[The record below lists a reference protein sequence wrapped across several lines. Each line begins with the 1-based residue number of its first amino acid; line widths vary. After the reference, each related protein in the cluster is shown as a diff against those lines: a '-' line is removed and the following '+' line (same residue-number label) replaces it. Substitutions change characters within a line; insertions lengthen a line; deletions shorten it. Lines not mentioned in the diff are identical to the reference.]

1 MSFKN
6 ILFVVLLFV
15 AFSVQ
20 ALNTLYSIEISPL
33 SADERIALQALQ
45 GLVNRSGAQILIEPA
60 AEGCFRPGTYDLQKN
75 NVPVNGQ
82 PAISAETIR
91 KFPNIENVWMDF
103 YARKLN
109 KTFQRV
115 GFAELF
121 QKFEIVYT
129 GVVVYNSDNKLG
141 DIAIAT
147 TISGLYDAIPVTT
160 ELRKKYVFFNK
171 NIVED
176 LTKKTFSNKTDAQQW
191 ALDNYLKKS
200 SRTAAYSYWAKENNF
215 FSIDYAVQ
223 NRLFAF
229 DLSFTSPKVHKNGEG
244 KECPVDTAQ
253 SILLDRIF
261 AHLKPASI
269 IWGWAEN
276 YEYIIQARC
285 GDGGHA
291 LICSNVSPNLSFHAA
306 VKQEAAK
313 LKQPRAFG
321 TSNKTLEN
329 KVYITFSVNEGDT
342 YKSVGNLMNE
352 GSWMHDKRGKI
363 PMNWPVN
370 PYLLRLLPG
379 LAAFYYHTATPLD
392 YFYVSTSGIGYF
404 DASYSTDKQR
414 DVYAKRN
421 KKEADFADLHYID
434 VWWNN
439 FSWKDKWIDDM
450 GVKGYT
456 LWKGQQQV
464 DYTKRNLVIESDMYY
479 MKSDAA
485 KMANYIAEQTK
496 EIQNQPWFIHVY
508 GCSPALAAGVM
519 ELLESNKYEAVC
531 MDDFFDLARKGRP
544 QVEGKTILK
553 NKELFL
559 K

>member
-6 ILFVVLLFV
+6 ILFAVLLFV
-15 AFSVQ
+15 AFSTQ
-20 ALNTLYSIEISPL
+20 AQNTLYSIEISPL
-33 SADERIALQALQ
+33 STDERIALLALQ
-45 GLVNRSGAQILIEPA
+45 GLVNRSGAQIMIEPA
-60 AEGCFRPGTYDLQKN
+60 AEGCFRPGSYDVQKN
-75 NVPVNGQ
+75 NVPINGQ
-82 PAISAETIR
+82 PAITAETIR

-103 YARKLN
+103 YSRKLDRPLL
-109 KTFQRV
+109 RV

-121 QKFEIVYT
+121 QKFERVYK
-129 GVVVYNSDNKLG
+129 GVVVYNSENMLG

-160 ELRKKYVFFNK
+160 DLRMKYPFFNK

-176 LTKKTFSNKTDAQQW
+176 LTKKTFNSKTDAQQW
-191 ALDNYLKKS
+191 ALDKYLKKC

-253 SILLDRIF
+253 SVLLDRIF
-261 AHLKPASI
+261 AYLKPASI
-269 IWGWAEN
+269 IWGWSN
-276 YEYIIQARC
+276 DYEYIIQARC

-306 VKQEAAK
+306 VKPETAK

-321 TSNKTLEN
+321 TANKSLEN
-329 KVYITFSVNEGDT
+329 KVYLTFSVNEGDT

-352 GSWMHDKRGKI
+352 GSWIHDKRGKI

-370 PYLLRLLPG
+370 PYLLHLLPG
-379 LAAFYYHTATPLD
+379 LASFYYETATPLD

-404 DASYSTDKQR
+404 DASFSTDKQR
-414 DVYAKRN
+414 AVYAKRN
-421 KKEADFADLHYID
+421 KKEAALADLHYID

-456 LWKGQQQV
+456 LWKGHEKV

-496 EIQNQPWFIHVY
+496 EIQHQPWFIHVY

-519 ELLESNKYEAVC
+519 ELLGNNKYEAVC
-531 MDDFFDLARKGRP
+531 LDDFFDLALKARP
-544 QVEGKTILK
+544 QIEGKTIMK
-553 NKELFL
+553 NKELFS

>member
-6 ILFVVLLFV
+6 ILFAVLLFV

-20 ALNTLYSIEISPL
+20 AQKTLFSIEISPL
-33 SADERIALQALQ
+33 STDERIALLALQ
-45 GLVNRSGAQILIEPA
+45 GLVNRGGAQIFIEPA
-60 AEGCFRPGTYDLQKN
+60 AEGCFRPGKYDVQKN
-75 NVPVNGQ
+75 NVAVNGQ
-82 PAISAETIR
+82 PAISVETIR

-103 YARKLN
+103 YSRKLN
-109 KTFQRV
+109 KTFQKV
-115 GFAELF
+115 VFSELF
-121 QKFEIVYT
+121 QKFERIYK
-129 GVVVYNSDNKLG
+129 GVVVYNPDNKLG

-147 TISGLYDAIPVTT
+147 TISGLYDAIPVT
-160 ELRKKYVFFNK
+160 EALKQKYVFFNK
-171 NIVED
+171 TVIED
-176 LTKKTFSNKTDAQQW
+176 LTNHHFTTKAEAHKW
-191 ALDNYLKKS
+191 AIDNYLQKC
-200 SRTAAYSYWAKENNF
+200 SRTAAYSYWAKENNY
-215 FSIDYAVQ
+215 FSIDYAVL

-244 KECPVDTAQ
+244 KECTVDTAQ
-253 SILLDRIF
+253 FILLDRIF
-261 AHLKPASI
+261 IHLKPASI

-306 VKQEAAK
+306 VKPETAK

-321 TSNKTLEN
+321 TANKTLEN

-370 PYLLRLLPG
+370 PYLLHLLPG
-379 LAAFYYHTATPLD
+379 LAAFYYETATPLD

-414 DVYAKRN
+414 NVYAKRN

-456 LWKGQQQV
+456 LWKGQEKV

-485 KMANYIAEQTK
+485 KMANYIADQTK
-496 EIQNQPWFIHVY
+496 EIQNHPWFIHVY
-508 GCSPALAAGVM
+508 GCSPALAVGVM
-519 ELLESNKYEAVC
+519 ELLESHKYEAVC
-531 MDDFFDLARKGRP
+531 LDDFFDLAHKARP
-544 QVEGKTILK
+544 LVEGKTILK
-553 NKELFL
+553 NKELFS

>member
-1 MSFKN
+1 MFITSF
-6 ILFVVLLFV
+6 I
-15 AFSVQ
+15 Q
-20 ALNTLYSIEISPL
+20 AQNTLYSIEISTL
-33 SADERIALQALQ
+33 SNDERIALLALQ

-60 AEGCFRPGTYDLQKN
+60 AEGCFRSGSYDVQKN

-82 PAISAETIR
+82 PAISPETIR

-103 YARKLN
+103 YAQKLN
-109 KTFQRV
+109 KSFRRV

-121 QKFEIVYT
+121 QKFEGVCK
-129 GVVVYNSDNKLG
+129 GVVVYNPGNKSG

-147 TISGLYDAIPVTT
+147 TISGLYDAIPVT
-160 ELRKKYVFFNK
+160 EALKQKYAFFNK
-171 NIVED
+171 TVIED
-176 LTKKTFSNKTDAQQW
+176 LTKHRFATKAEAHKW
-191 ALDNYLKKS
+191 AIDNYLQKC
-200 SRTAAYSYWAKENNF
+200 SRTEAYSYWAKENNY

-306 VKQEAAK
+306 VKPETTK
-313 LKQPRAFG
+313 LKQPGAFG
-321 TSNKTLEN
+321 TADKTPEN

-342 YKSVGNLMNE
+342 YKSLGNLMNE

-379 LAAFYYHTATPLD
+379 LAAFYYQTATPLD

-414 DVYAKRN
+414 AVYAKRN
-421 KKEADFADLHYID
+421 KKEAAFADLHYID

-456 LWKGQQQV
+456 LWKGHEKV
-464 DYTKRNLVIESDMYY
+464 DYSKRIPVIESDMYY
-479 MKSDAA
+479 MKPDAA
-485 KMANYIAEQTK
+485 KMAHYIAEQTK
-496 EIQNQPWFIHVY
+496 GIQNNPWFIHVY
-508 GCSPALAAGVM
+508 GCSPALAAAVM
-519 ELLESNKYEAVC
+519 EMLGSNKYETVC
-531 MDDFFDLARKGRP
+531 LDDFFDLAIKARP
-544 QVEGKTILK
+544 IVEGKTIMK
-553 NKELFL
+553 NNDLFP